1 MSDMMISNSKA
12 DQVMTIDQLKKE
24 VPFAFLDAP
33 TRPVSDKYVHV
44 PTSRVIEDL
53 MSMGWQP
60 VQAAQRRGRA
70 GKTSM
75 FSKHMIKFQNPSLII
90 KGNEGDD
97 VFPQI
102 ILTNSHDGTQ
112 SFKFMMGLY
121 RLVCSNG
128 LVIADEEFASFK
140 IRHMGYS
147 FEDLQQ
153 LITNAVEELPKKVEV
168 INTMKSVELTEKQQK
183 DLAFKAFLLRQGI
196 ALESEQAK
204 EVKISDEVLENILE
218 TQRAEDAGSDLWVTF
233 NRVQEAI
240 TQGGFQGALQGAK
253 IRKVRKIKSFEKD
266 LKLNQ
271 QLFDLALQYV

>member
-1 MSDMMISNSKA
+1 MMISNSKA

-33 TRPVSDKYVHV
+33 TRQVSDKYVHV

-70 GKTSM
+70 GKTSI
-75 FSKHMIKFQNPSLII
+75 FSKHMIKFQNPNLII

-204 EVKISDEVLENILE
+204 EVKIADEVLENILE
-218 TQRAEDAGSDLWVTF
+218 TQRAEDAGNDLWVTF

-253 IRKVRKIKSFEKD
+253 VRKVRKIKSFEKD

>member
-1 MSDMMISNSKA
+1 MDMMISNNSA

-33 TRPVSDKYVHV
+33 TRKVSSKYVHV
-44 PTSRVIEDL
+44 PTSRVIDDL

-75 FSKHMIKFQNPSLII
+75 FSKHMIKFQNPNLII

-196 ALESEQAK
+196 ALDSEQAQ
-204 EVKISDEVLENILE
+204 EVKIEDEVLENILE
-218 TQRAEDAGSDLWVTF
+218 TQRAEDAGNDLWVTF

>member
-1 MSDMMISNSKA
+1 MDMMISNNSA

-33 TRPVSDKYVHV
+33 TRKVSSKYVHV

-70 GKTSM
+70 GKTSV
-75 FSKHMIKFQNPSLII
+75 FSKHMIKFQNPNLII

-147 FEDLQQ
+147 FEDLQG

-168 INTMKSVELTEKQQK
+168 INTMKNIELTEKQQK

>member
-1 MSDMMISNSKA
+1 MDMMISNNSA
-12 DQVMTIDQLKKE
+12 DQVMTIDQLKKQ

-33 TRPVSDKYVHV
+33 TRQVSSKYVHV
-44 PTSRVIEDL
+44 PTSRVIDDL

-70 GKTSM
+70 GKTSI
-75 FSKHMIKFQNPSLII
+75 FSKHMIKFQNPNLII
-90 KGNEGDD
+90 KGNDGDD

-147 FEDLQQ
+147 FEDLQK

-168 INTMKSVELTEKQQK
+168 INTMKNIELTEKQQK

-204 EVKISDEVLENILE
+204 EVKIADEVLENILE
-218 TQRAEDAGSDLWVTF
+218 VQRGEDAGNDLWVTF

>member
-1 MSDMMISNSKA
+1 MMISNNNA
-12 DQVMTIDQLKKE
+12 DRVMTIEQLRQE
-24 VPFAFLDAP
+24 VPFAFANAP
-33 TRPVSDKYVHV
+33 TRKVSDKYVHV

-60 VQAAQRRGRA
+60 VQAQQRRGRQ
-70 GKTSM
+70 GKNSM
-75 FSKHMIKFQNPSLII
+75 FSKHMIKFQNPNLII

-147 FEDLQQ
+147 FEDLQE

-168 INTMKSVELTEKQQK
+168 INTMKNTELTETQQK
-183 DLAFKAFLLRQGI
+183 DLAFKAFLLRRGI
-196 ALESEQAK
+196 ALGSEQAEAAK
-204 EVKISDEVLENILE
+204 VTDEVLDSILE
-218 TQRAEDAGSDLWVTF
+218 PQRKEDVGSDLWVVF
-233 NRVQEAI
+233 NRIQEAI
-240 TQGGFQGALQGAK
+240 TQGGFGGALNGAK
-253 IRKVRKIKSFEKD
+253 VRKVRKIKSFEKD

-271 QLFDLALQYV
+271 ELFDLALQYAS

>member
-1 MSDMMISNSKA
+1 MMINNTNA
-12 DQVMTIDQLKKE
+12 DRVMSIEELKQV
-24 VPFAFLDAP
+24 VPFAFLNKP
-33 TRPVSDKYVHV
+33 TREVSDKYVHV

-53 MSMGWQP
+53 MTMGWQP

-90 KGNEGDD
+90 KGKEGDD

-168 INTMKSVELTEKQQK
+168 INKMKSVEMTEEQQK
-183 DLAFKAFLLRQGI
+183 DFALKAYLLRRGI
-196 ALESEQAK
+196 EFSND
-204 EVKISDEVLENILE
+204 VKVEDEVLEDMLSSRRKQDEGN
-218 TQRAEDAGSDLWVTF
+218 DLWLTF
-233 NRVQEAI
+233 NRVQEAV
-240 TQGGFQGALQGAK
+240 TQGGFKAALSGAK
-253 IRKVRKIKSFEKD
+253 VRQVRKIKSFEKD
-266 LKLNQ
+266 LQLNAK
-271 QLFDLALQYV
+271 LFDLALQYA

>member
-44 PTSRVIEDL
+44 PTSRVIDDL

-75 FSKHMIKFQNPSLII
+75 FSKHMIKFQNPNLII

-168 INTMKSVELTEKQQK
+168 INTMKSVELTENQQK

-196 ALESEQAK
+196 AQESEQAK

-218 TQRAEDAGSDLWVTF
+218 TQRAEDAGNDLWVTF

>member
-1 MSDMMISNSKA
+1 MDMMISNNSA

-33 TRPVSDKYVHV
+33 TREVSSKYVHV
-44 PTSRVIEDL
+44 PTSRVIDDL

-75 FSKHMIKFQNPSLII
+75 FSKHMIKFQNPNLII

-168 INTMKSVELTEKQQK
+168 INTMKSVELTENQQK

-218 TQRAEDAGSDLWVTF
+218 TQRAEDAGNDLWVTF

>member
-1 MSDMMISNSKA
+1 MDMMISNNNA
-12 DQVMTIDQLKKE
+12 DQVMTVDQLKQQ

-44 PTSRVIEDL
+44 PTSRVIDDL

-70 GKTSM
+70 GKTSI
-75 FSKHMIKFQNPSLII
+75 FSKHMIKFQNPNLII
-90 KGNEGDD
+90 KGNKGDD

-147 FEDLQQ
+147 FEDLQE

-168 INTMKSVELTEKQQK
+168 INTMKNIELTDKQQK

-204 EVKISDEVLENILE
+204 EVKIADEVLENILE
-218 TQRAEDAGSDLWVTF
+218 VQRGEDAGNDLWVTF

>member
-1 MSDMMISNSKA
+1 MDMMISNNSA

-33 TRPVSDKYVHV
+33 TRKVSSKYVHV
-44 PTSRVIEDL
+44 PTSRVIDDL

-75 FSKHMIKFQNPSLII
+75 FSKHMIKFQNPNLII

-204 EVKISDEVLENILE
+204 EVKIEDEVLENILE
-218 TQRAEDAGSDLWVTF
+218 TQRAEDAGNDLWVTF

>member
-1 MSDMMISNSKA
+1 MDMMISNNSA

-33 TRPVSDKYVHV
+33 TREVSSKYVHV
-44 PTSRVIEDL
+44 PTSRVIDDL

-75 FSKHMIKFQNPSLII
+75 FSKHMIKFQNPNLII

-196 ALESEQAK
+196 ALDSEQAQ
-204 EVKISDEVLENILE
+204 EVKIEDEVLENILE
-218 TQRAEDAGSDLWVTF
+218 TQRAEDAGNDLWVTF

>member
-1 MSDMMISNSKA
+1 MDMMISNNNA
-12 DQVMTIDQLKKE
+12 DQVMTIAQLKQQ

-33 TRPVSDKYVHV
+33 TRQVSSKYVHV

-70 GKTSM
+70 GKTSI

-90 KGNEGDD
+90 KGKEGDD

-147 FEDLQQ
+147 FEDLQE

-168 INTMKSVELTEKQQK
+168 INTMKNIELTDKQQK

-204 EVKISDEVLENILE
+204 EVKIADEVLENILE
-218 TQRAEDAGSDLWVTF
+218 VQRGEDAGNDLWVTF

>member
-1 MSDMMISNSKA
+1 MDMMISNNSA

-33 TRPVSDKYVHV
+33 TRKVSSKYVHV

-70 GKTSM
+70 GKTSV
-75 FSKHMIKFQNPSLII
+75 FSKHMIKFQNPNLII
-90 KGNEGDD
+90 KGNDGDD

-168 INTMKSVELTEKQQK
+168 INTMKNIELTEKQQK

-218 TQRAEDAGSDLWVTF
+218 TQRSEDAGNDLWVTF

>member
-1 MSDMMISNSKA
+1 MDMMISNNSA

-33 TRPVSDKYVHV
+33 TRKVSSKYVHV
-44 PTSRVIEDL
+44 PTSRVIDDL

-75 FSKHMIKFQNPSLII
+75 FSKHMIKFQNPNLVI

-218 TQRAEDAGSDLWVTF
+218 TQRAEDAGNDLWVTF

>member
-1 MSDMMISNSKA
+1 MDMMISNNSA

-33 TRPVSDKYVHV
+33 TRQVSSKYVHV

-70 GKTSM
+70 GKTSV
-75 FSKHMIKFQNPSLII
+75 FSKHMIKFQNPNLII

-147 FEDLQQ
+147 FEDLQE

-168 INTMKSVELTEKQQK
+168 INTMKNIELTDKQQK

-204 EVKISDEVLENILE
+204 EVKIEDEVLENILE
-218 TQRAEDAGSDLWVTF
+218 VQRGEDAGNDLWVTF

-240 TQGGFQGALQGAK
+240 TQGGFQGALKGAK

>member
-1 MSDMMISNSKA
+1 MDMMISNNSA

-33 TRPVSDKYVHV
+33 TRKVSSKYVHV
-44 PTSRVIEDL
+44 PTSRVIDDL

-75 FSKHMIKFQNPSLII
+75 FSKHMIKFQNPNLII

-168 INTMKSVELTEKQQK
+168 INTMKSVELTENQQK

-218 TQRAEDAGSDLWVTF
+218 TQRAEDAGNDLWVTF

>member
-1 MSDMMISNSKA
+1 MDMMISNNSA

-24 VPFAFLDAP
+24 VPFAFLNAP
-33 TRPVSDKYVHV
+33 TRQVSSKYVHV
-44 PTSRVIEDL
+44 PTSRVIDDL

-75 FSKHMIKFQNPSLII
+75 FSKHMIKFQNPNLII

-204 EVKISDEVLENILE
+204 EVEISDEVLENILE
-218 TQRAEDAGSDLWVTF
+218 TQRAEDAGNDLWVTF

>member
-1 MSDMMISNSKA
+1 MDMMISNNSA

-33 TRPVSDKYVHV
+33 TREVSSKYVHV
-44 PTSRVIEDL
+44 PTSRVIDDL

-75 FSKHMIKFQNPSLII
+75 FSKHMIKFQNPNLII

-121 RLVCSNG
+121 
-128 LVIADEEFASFK
+128 
-140 IRHMGYS
+140 
-147 FEDLQQ
+147 
-153 LITNAVEELPKKVEV
+153 
-168 INTMKSVELTEKQQK
+168 
-183 DLAFKAFLLRQGI
+183 
-196 ALESEQAK
+196 
-204 EVKISDEVLENILE
+204 
-218 TQRAEDAGSDLWVTF
+218 
-233 NRVQEAI
+233 
-240 TQGGFQGALQGAK
+240 
-253 IRKVRKIKSFEKD
+253 
-266 LKLNQ
+266 
-271 QLFDLALQYV
+271 

>member
-1 MSDMMISNSKA
+1 MDMMISNNSA

-33 TRPVSDKYVHV
+33 TRQVSSKYVHV

-53 MSMGWQP
+53 ISMGWQP

-70 GKTSM
+70 GKTSV
-75 FSKHMIKFQNPSLII
+75 FSKHMIKFQNPNLII
-90 KGNEGDD
+90 KGNDGDD

-147 FEDLQQ
+147 FEDLQE

-168 INTMKSVELTEKQQK
+168 INTMKNIELTDKQQK

-204 EVKISDEVLENILE
+204 EVKIADEVLENILE
-218 TQRAEDAGSDLWVTF
+218 VQRGEDAGNDLWVTF

>member
-1 MSDMMISNSKA
+1 MDMMISNNSA

-33 TRPVSDKYVHV
+33 TRPVSSKYVHV
-44 PTSRVIEDL
+44 PTSRVIDDL

-75 FSKHMIKFQNPSLII
+75 FSKHMIKFQNPNLII
-90 KGNEGDD
+90 KGNDGDD

-168 INTMKSVELTEKQQK
+168 INTMKNIELTEKQQK

-218 TQRAEDAGSDLWVTF
+218 TQRSEDAGNDLWVTF

>member
-1 MSDMMISNSKA
+1 MDMMISNNSA
-12 DQVMTIDQLKKE
+12 DQVMTIDQLKQQ

-44 PTSRVIEDL
+44 PTSRVIDDL

-70 GKTSM
+70 GKTSI
-75 FSKHMIKFQNPSLII
+75 FSKHMIKFQNPNLIL

-147 FEDLQQ
+147 FEDLQE

-168 INTMKSVELTEKQQK
+168 INTMKNIELTDKQQK

-204 EVKISDEVLENILE
+204 EVKIADEVLENILE
-218 TQRAEDAGSDLWVTF
+218 VQRGEDAGNDLWVTF

>member
-1 MSDMMISNSKA
+1 MDMMISNNSA

-33 TRPVSDKYVHV
+33 TRKVSSKYVHV
-44 PTSRVIEDL
+44 PTSRVIDDL

-75 FSKHMIKFQNPSLII
+75 FSKHMIKFQNPNLII

-168 INTMKSVELTEKQQK
+168 INTMKSVELTENQQK

-218 TQRAEDAGSDLWVTF
+218 TQRAEDAGNDLWVTF

-253 IRKVRKIKSFEKD
+253 IRKVCKIKSFEKD

>member
-1 MSDMMISNSKA
+1 MDMMISNNNA
-12 DQVMTIDQLKKE
+12 DQVMTIDQLKQQ

-44 PTSRVIEDL
+44 PTSRVIDDL

-70 GKTSM
+70 GKTSI
-75 FSKHMIKFQNPSLII
+75 FSKHMIKFQNPNLII

-204 EVKISDEVLENILE
+204 EVKIADEVLENILE
-218 TQRAEDAGSDLWVTF
+218 VQRGEDAGNDLWVTF

>member
-1 MSDMMISNSKA
+1 MDMMISNNSA
-12 DQVMTIDQLKKE
+12 DQVMTIDQLKKQ

-33 TRPVSDKYVHV
+33 TRSVSSKYVHV
-44 PTSRVIEDL
+44 PTSRVIDDL

-70 GKTSM
+70 GKTSI
-75 FSKHMIKFQNPSLII
+75 FSKHMIKFQNPKLII
-90 KGNEGDD
+90 KGKEGDD

-147 FEDLQQ
+147 FADLQE

-168 INTMKSVELTEKQQK
+168 INTMKNIELTEKQQK

-204 EVKISDEVLENILE
+204 EVKIADEVLENILE
-218 TQRAEDAGSDLWVTF
+218 VQRGEDAGNDLWVTF

>member
-1 MSDMMISNSKA
+1 MDMMISNNSA
-12 DQVMTIDQLKKE
+12 DQVMTIDQLKKQ

-33 TRPVSDKYVHV
+33 TRQVSSKYVHV
-44 PTSRVIEDL
+44 PTSRVIDDL

-70 GKTSM
+70 GKTSV
-75 FSKHMIKFQNPSLII
+75 FSKHMIKFQNPNLII
-90 KGNEGDD
+90 KGNDGDD

-147 FEDLQQ
+147 FEDLQE

-168 INTMKSVELTEKQQK
+168 INTMKNIELTDKQQK

-204 EVKISDEVLENILE
+204 EVKIADEVLENILE
-218 TQRAEDAGSDLWVTF
+218 VQRGEDAGNDLWVTF

>member
-1 MSDMMISNSKA
+1 MDMMISNNSA

-33 TRPVSDKYVHV
+33 TREVSSKYVHV
-44 PTSRVIEDL
+44 PTGCVIEDL

-75 FSKHMIKFQNPSLII
+75 FSKHMIKFQNPNLII

-168 INTMKSVELTEKQQK
+168 INTMKSVELTENQQK

-218 TQRAEDAGSDLWVTF
+218 TQRAEDAGNDLWVTF

>member
-1 MSDMMISNSKA
+1 MDMMISNNSA

-33 TRPVSDKYVHV
+33 TREVSSKYVHV
-44 PTSRVIEDL
+44 PTSRVIDDL

-75 FSKHMIKFQNPSLII
+75 FSKHMIKFQNPNLII

-196 ALESEQAK
+196 ALDSEQAQ
-204 EVKISDEVLENILE
+204 EVKIEDEVLENILE
-218 TQRAEDAGSDLWVTF
+218 TQRAEDAGNDLWVTF

-240 TQGGFQGALQGAK
+240 TQGGFQGALQGAN

>member
-1 MSDMMISNSKA
+1 MDMMISNNNA
-12 DQVMTIDQLKKE
+12 DQVMTIDQLKQQ

-33 TRPVSDKYVHV
+33 TRQVSSKYVHV
-44 PTSRVIEDL
+44 PTSRVIDDL

-70 GKTSM
+70 GKTSI
-75 FSKHMIKFQNPSLII
+75 FSKHMIKFQNPNLII

-147 FEDLQQ
+147 FEDLQE

-168 INTMKSVELTEKQQK
+168 INTMKNIELTDKQQK

-204 EVKISDEVLENILE
+204 EVKIADEVLENILE
-218 TQRAEDAGSDLWVTF
+218 VQRGEDAGNDLWVTF

>member
-1 MSDMMISNSKA
+1 MDMMISNNNA

-33 TRPVSDKYVHV
+33 TRQVSSKYVHV

-53 MSMGWQP
+53 ISMGWQP

-70 GKTSM
+70 GKTSV
-75 FSKHMIKFQNPSLII
+75 FSKHMIKFQNPNLII
-90 KGNEGDD
+90 KGNDGDD

-147 FEDLQQ
+147 FEDLQG

-168 INTMKSVELTEKQQK
+168 INTMKNIELTDKQQK

-204 EVKISDEVLENILE
+204 EVKIADEVLENILE
-218 TQRAEDAGSDLWVTF
+218 VQRGEDAGNDLWVTF

>member
-1 MSDMMISNSKA
+1 MDMMISNNSA

-33 TRPVSDKYVHV
+33 TRQVSSKYVHV

-70 GKTSM
+70 GKTSI
-75 FSKHMIKFQNPSLII
+75 FSKHMIKFQNPNLII

-204 EVKISDEVLENILE
+204 EVKIADEVLENILE
-218 TQRAEDAGSDLWVTF
+218 VQRGEDAGNDLWVTF

>member
-1 MSDMMISNSKA
+1 MDMMISNNSA
-12 DQVMTIDQLKKE
+12 DQVMTIAQLKQQ

-33 TRPVSDKYVHV
+33 TRQVSSKYVHV
-44 PTSRVIEDL
+44 PTSRVIDDL

-70 GKTSM
+70 GKTSI
-75 FSKHMIKFQNPSLII
+75 FSKHMIKFQNPNLII

-147 FEDLQQ
+147 FEDLQE

-168 INTMKSVELTEKQQK
+168 INTMKNIELTDKQQK

-204 EVKISDEVLENILE
+204 EVKIADEVLENILE
-218 TQRAEDAGSDLWVTF
+218 VQRGEDAGNDLWVTF

>member
-1 MSDMMISNSKA
+1 MDMMISNNNA
-12 DQVMTIDQLKKE
+12 DQVMTIDQLKQQ

-44 PTSRVIEDL
+44 PTSRVIDDL

-75 FSKHMIKFQNPSLII
+75 FSKHMIKFQNPNLII
-90 KGNEGDD
+90 KGNDGDD

-147 FEDLQQ
+147 FEDLQE

-168 INTMKSVELTEKQQK
+168 INTMKNIELTEKQQK

-218 TQRAEDAGSDLWVTF
+218 TQRAEDAGNDLWVTF

>member
-1 MSDMMISNSKA
+1 MDMMISNNSA
-12 DQVMTIDQLKKE
+12 AQVMTIDQLKKE

-33 TRPVSDKYVHV
+33 TRKVSSKYVHV
-44 PTSRVIEDL
+44 PTSRVIDDL

-75 FSKHMIKFQNPSLII
+75 FSKHMIKFQNPNLII

-218 TQRAEDAGSDLWVTF
+218 TQRAEDAGNDLWVTF

>member
-1 MSDMMISNSKA
+1 MDMMISNNNA
-12 DQVMTIDQLKKE
+12 DQVMTIDQLKQQ

-44 PTSRVIEDL
+44 PTSRVIDDL
-53 MSMGWQP
+53 VSMGWQP

-75 FSKHMIKFQNPSLII
+75 FSKHMIKFQNPNLII
-90 KGNEGDD
+90 KGNDGDD

-147 FEDLQQ
+147 FEDLQE

-168 INTMKSVELTEKQQK
+168 INTMKNIELTEKQQK

-218 TQRAEDAGSDLWVTF
+218 TQRAEDAGNDLWVTF

>member
-1 MSDMMISNSKA
+1 MDMMISNNSA

-24 VPFAFLDAP
+24 VPFAFLNAP
-33 TRPVSDKYVHV
+33 TRQVSSKYVHV
-44 PTSRVIEDL
+44 PTSRVIDDL

-75 FSKHMIKFQNPSLII
+75 FSKHMIKFQNPNLII

-204 EVKISDEVLENILE
+204 EVEISDEVLENILE
-218 TQRAEDAGSDLWVTF
+218 TQRAEDAGNDLWVTF

-271 QLFDLALQYV
+271 RLFDLALQYV

>member
-1 MSDMMISNSKA
+1 MDMMISNNSA

-44 PTSRVIEDL
+44 PTSRVIDDL

-70 GKTSM
+70 GKTSI
-75 FSKHMIKFQNPSLII
+75 FSKHMIKFQNPNLII

-153 LITNAVEELPKKVEV
+153 LITSAVEELPKKVEV

-196 ALESEQAK
+196 ALDSEQAQ
-204 EVKISDEVLENILE
+204 EVKIEDEVLENILE
-218 TQRAEDAGSDLWVTF
+218 TQRAEDAGNDLWVTF
-233 NRVQEAI
+233 VFKA
-240 TQGGFQGALQGAK
+240 A
-253 IRKVRKIKSFEKD
+253 D
-266 LKLNQ
+266 WLKGWEGN
-271 QLFDLALQYV
+271 